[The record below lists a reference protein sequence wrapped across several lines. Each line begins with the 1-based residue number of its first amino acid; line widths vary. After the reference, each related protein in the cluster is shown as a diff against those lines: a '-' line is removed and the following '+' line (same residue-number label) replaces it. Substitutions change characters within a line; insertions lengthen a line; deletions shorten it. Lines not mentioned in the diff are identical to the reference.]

1 MRLLGLFAAAIVA
14 SCATSAPQKPAP
26 QTAPP
31 QGSELDAAMVGVW
44 TGTLEYRDYQSDG
57 RVTLPTWLTIKREG
71 SGLQF
76 DYVYDDGP
84 TKVVREST
92 RVTIDLAAKS
102 YRVVSDPAKAP
113 DLYAIAGIEL
123 LKQGRG
129 TLTLSGSGIDNDA
142 PAEIRTTLRVGRNL
156 LKIDRETRLPGEE
169 FKFRHGYTFVR
180 ATPPAL

>member
-1 MRLLGLFAAAIVA
+1 MRLFGFFVAAIAAAG
-14 SCATSAPQKPAP
+14 CATPAPQKPSLQSA
-26 QTAPP
+26 
-31 QGSELDAAMVGVW
+31 QGSELDAAMAGVW

-57 RVTLPTWLTIKREG
+57 RVTLPTWLTIRREG

-92 RVTIDLAAKS
+92 RVTIDLATKI
-102 YRVVSDPAKAP
+102 YRVVSDPAKAA
-113 DLYAIAGIEL
+113 DVYSIAGIEL

-129 TLTLSGSGIDNDA
+129 TLTLSGSGIDNDT
-142 PAEIRTTLRVGRNL
+142 PAEVRTTLRVARNL

>member
-1 MRLLGLFAAAIVA
+1 MRLFGLFAAAIAAA
-14 SCATSAPQKPAP
+14 SCATSAPQKPSLQSA
-26 QTAPP
+26 
-31 QGSELDAAMVGVW
+31 QGSELDAAMVGAW

-57 RVTLPTWLTIKREG
+57 RVTLPTWLTIKREA

-92 RVTIDLAAKS
+92 LVTIDLATKT
-102 YRVVSDPAKAP
+102 YRVVSDPVKAP
-113 DLYAIAGIEL
+113 DVYSIAGIEL

-129 TLTLSGSGIDNDA
+129 TLTLSGSGIDNDI
-142 PAEIRTTLRVGRNL
+142 PAEVRTTLRIARNL
-156 LKIDRETRLPGEE
+156 FKVDRETRLPGEE